1 MPLPILF
8 DRGVGVLSFMEAI
21 VKTGQ
26 RIRLKPSSRAAR
38 EWNVPPG
45 AEGTVIC
52 RYRIL
57 ADRPLASDRL
67 DVRFGPQRVV
77 WGAPA
82 IEFEPIAANAQAP
95 K

>member
-1 MPLPILF
+1 MPVPILS
-8 DRGVGVLSFMEAI
+8 DRGVGELSLMEAI

-82 IEFEPIAANAQAP
+82 VEFEPIAGNVQTP

>member
-1 MPLPILF
+1 M
-8 DRGVGVLSFMEAI
+8 
-21 VKTGQ
+21 KTGQ

-45 AEGTVIC
+45 AEATVLC
-52 RYRIL
+52 QYRIL
-57 ADRPLASDRL
+57 AGRPVASERL
-67 DVRFGPQRVV
+67 DVQFGPKNVV

-82 IEFEPIAANAQAP
+82 VEFEPIVANARAP

>member
-1 MPLPILF
+1 MLRSCP
-8 DRGVGVLSFMEAI
+8 DRRAGELSFMEAI

-26 RIRLKPSSRAAR
+26 RIRLKPSSPAAR
-38 EWNVPPG
+38 EWNIPPG
-45 AEGTVIC
+45 AEGTVLC
-52 RYRIL
+52 RYRLL
-57 ADRPLASDRL
+57 ADRPLAADRL

-82 IEFEPIAANAQAP
+82 VEFEPIAGNGQTP